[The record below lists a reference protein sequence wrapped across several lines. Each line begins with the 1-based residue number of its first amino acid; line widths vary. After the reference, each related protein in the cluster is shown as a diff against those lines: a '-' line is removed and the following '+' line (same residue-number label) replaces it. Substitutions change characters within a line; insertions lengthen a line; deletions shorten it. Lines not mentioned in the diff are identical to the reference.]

1 MIANLL
7 ELITGLKGIE
17 SISYSEWSWGGAWH
31 PAALFFLILAAVG
44 FSVWTYSQVRAGSRE
59 FRIAMGALRASALI
73 LFLVILFEPGM
84 LLEFT
89 RHVRGK
95 VLVLV
100 DTSES
105 MSINDKR
112 EADEILEVAHARG
125 LLPVDQTQ
133 LNNEDK
139 QKASAATR
147 LDIASGIIDHN
158 DWGILNQLSVSHDV
172 RLFGFSG
179 GMEQFD
185 VAQRAGLAATGRY
198 TNLGAAIEKA
208 SDQYSGQMIDGMILL
223 SDFAWNQGADPVRS
237 AERLGKQ
244 GVPIFAIGIGLPA
257 PPDVSIS
264 NIYAPDTQFVGE
276 KLSVKVL
283 VNSTPELAG
292 SEGVLELKLKDSKQS
307 RMIRFNGE
315 HQIEEFEWNAPTAA
329 GDYQLQASVKA
340 TDDEAVTENN
350 RAEKQLQVIDEK
362 IKVLYVEGMPRW
374 EYRYLRWVLLR
385 DPRLDVKFLLT
396 QGDRDL
402 AVHSP
407 NYLVRFPEQGRSGL
421 NFDLVILGD
430 VPRTYFN
437 SEQLAWM
444 EELVRRRGGALL
456 MIAGSLYSPSTYRS
470 SPVADLLPVQIEDGP
485 WEKVSK
491 RDVPLVTPDGIASGI
506 VKLERNANRTNAIF
520 RTMRPLHSVPPVT
533 AKPAATVLVKLQN
546 LRMGG
551 EPYPL
556 ISWHRYGAGK
566 TMFVGSEKLW
576 RIRFKVGRK
585 YHERLWAQS
594 IQFLALSRLLG
605 GNRRITLK
613 TGRPVY
619 AAGEQVQVFANVL
632 DRFFEPVMHDEY
644 SVSLKGDKAEAEV
657 RRVRLRPVTG
667 IPGFYQGY
675 LVAPGPGRYVLK
687 APPESIKH
695 ANAPQFQVKDI
706 SLEMR
711 HPGLQM
717 ETARQLGQRTQG
729 MTITSVKH
737 LPEMYEAIRAR
748 QSVRVERM
756 QIELWDNSIVYLL
769 LMMFSG
775 TEWFF
780 RRRRRLI

>member
-1 MIANLL
+1 L
-7 ELITGLKGIE
+7 
-17 SISYSEWSWGGAWH
+17 
-31 PAALFFLILAAVG
+31 
-44 FSVWTYSQVRAGSRE
+44 
-59 FRIAMGALRASALI
+59 
-73 LFLVILFEPGM
+73 
-84 LLEFT
+84 
-89 RHVRGK
+89 
-95 VLVLV
+95 
-100 DTSES
+100 
-105 MSINDKR
+105 
-112 EADEILEVAHARG
+112 
-125 LLPVDQTQ
+125 
-133 LNNEDK
+133 
-139 QKASAATR
+139 
-147 LDIASGIIDHN
+147 SG
-158 DWGILNQLSVSHDV
+158 SHDV
-172 RLFGFSG
+172 RLFSFSG
-179 GMEQFD
+179 GMEQLD
-185 VAQRAGLAATGRY
+185 AAKGELIASGRY
-198 TNLGAAIEKA
+198 TNLGSAIEKA
-208 SDQYSGQMIDGMILL
+208 SEQYSGQMIDGMIIL
-223 SDFAWNQGADPVRS
+223 SDFAWNQGADPIRA

-244 GVPIFAIGIGLPA
+244 GLPVFAFGIGLPA

-276 KLSVKVL
+276 KLPIKML

-292 SEGVLELKLKDSKQS
+292 SEGVLELKLNDSRQS

-315 HQIEEFEWNAPTAA
+315 HQIEDFQWNAPTEA
-329 GDYQLQASVKA
+329 GVYQIQASIKA
-340 TDDEAVTENN
+340 TEDEAVTDNN

-402 AVHSP
+402 AAHSP
-407 NYLVRFPEQGRSGL
+407 HYLARFPEQGRSGL

-456 MIAGSLYSPSTYRS
+456 MIAGSLYAPSSYRG

-506 VKLERNANRTNAIF
+506 VKLENNANRTNSIF
-520 RTMRPLHSVPPVT
+520 KTMRPLYAVPPVA
-533 AKPAATVLVKLQN
+533 AKPAATVLVRLQN

-566 TMFVGSEKLW
+566 SMFVGTEKLW

-585 YHERLWAQS
+585 YHERLWAQA

-619 AAGEQVQVFANVL
+619 ASGEQVQVFANVL
-632 DRFFEPVMHDEY
+632 DRFFEPEVQDEY
-644 SVSLKGDKAEAEV
+644 SVSLKGEKAEGEM
-657 RRVRLRPVTG
+657 RKIRLRPVPG

-675 LVAPGPGRYVLK
+675 LIAPGPGRYVLK
-687 APPESIKH
+687 APPESVKH

-711 HPGLQM
+711 HPGLQL
-717 ETARQLGQRTQG
+717 EVARQLAQRTKG

-748 QSVRVERM
+748 HSVRVERM
-756 QIELWDNSIVYLL
+756 EIELWDNSIVYILVML
-769 LMMFSG
+769 FSG

>member
-1 MIANLL
+1 MIHRLL
-7 ELITGLKGIE
+7 EIITGLRGIE
-17 SISYSEWSWGGAWH
+17 TISYSEWSWGDSWH
-31 PAALFFLILAAVG
+31 PGALFFLMLGAVV
-44 FSVWTYSQVRAGSRE
+44 FSGWTYSQVRAGTRE
-59 FRIAMGALRASALI
+59 FRMAVGSLRAAALI
-73 LFLVILFEPGM
+73 LFLAILFEPGM

-89 RHVRGK
+89 RNVRGK

-100 DTSES
+100 DASES
-105 MSINDKR
+105 MSIVDKR
-112 EADEILEVAHARG
+112 ESEKEVSR
-125 LLPVDQTQ
+125 
-133 LNNEDK
+133 
-139 QKASAATR
+139 
-147 LDIASGIIDHN
+147 IAIVE
-158 DWGILNQLSVSHDV
+158 GILDHEEWGVLKQLSGSHDV
-172 RLFGFSG
+172 RLFNFSG
-179 GMEQFD
+179 GLEQVD
-185 VAQRAGLAATGRY
+185 ATQRAELLAAGRY
-198 TNLGAAIEKA
+198 TNLGSAIEKA
-208 SDQYSGQMIDGMILL
+208 VDQYSGQVVDGMIIF
-223 SDFAWNQGADPVRS
+223 SDFAWNQGRDPVRA

-244 GVPIFAIGIGLPA
+244 GVPIFAFGIGLPA

-276 KLSVKVL
+276 KFSIKVQL
-283 VNSTPELAG
+283 NSSAELAG
-292 SEGVLELKLKDSKQS
+292 SEGVLELNLKDSKQS
-307 RMIRFNGE
+307 RMVRFSGE
-315 HQIEEFEWNAPTAA
+315 HQIEEFQWNAPATA
-329 GDYQLQASVKA
+329 GDYQLQAKVRA
-340 TDDEAVTENN
+340 TEDEAVTENN
-350 RAEKQLQVIDEK
+350 RAEKKLKIIDEK

-402 AVHSP
+402 AAHSP
-407 NYLVRFPEQGRSGL
+407 NYLARFPEQGRSGL

-437 SEQLAWM
+437 AEQLDWM

-456 MIAGSLYSPSTYRS
+456 MIAGSLYAPSTYRG
-470 SPVADLLPVQIEDGP
+470 SPVAELLPVNLEDGP
-485 WEKVSK
+485 WEKTSK

-506 VKLERNANRTNAIF
+506 AKLHNNASRTNSIF
-520 RTMRPLHSVPPVT
+520 KTMRPLHSVPPIT

-546 LRMGG
+546 LRIGG

-566 TMFVGSEKLW
+566 TMFVGTGKLW

-585 YHERLWAQS
+585 YHERLWSQS
-594 IQFLALSRLLG
+594 IQFLTLSRLLG

-613 TGRPVY
+613 TDRTVY

-632 DRFFEPVMHDEY
+632 DRFFEPVIQEQY
-644 SVSLKGDKAEAEV
+644 AVSLKGESDETARK
-657 RRVRLRPVTG
+657 VRLRPVRD

-675 LVAPGPGRYVLK
+675 LVVPGPGRYVLK
-687 APPESIKH
+687 VPPENAKY
-695 ANAPQFQVKDI
+695 ANALEFQVKDV

-717 ETARQLGQRTQG
+717 ETARQLAKRTNG
-729 MTITSVKH
+729 MTITSAKH
-737 LPEMYEAIRAR
+737 LPEMVAAIRAR

-756 QIELWDNSIVYLL
+756 EIELWDNPIVYLL
-769 LMMFSG
+769 VMLISG